1 MRKKWKAVIL
11 SAVMLTVVLSGCSA
25 KQTAANEEETIHLKF
40 GIVNSDTTNYYLS
53 KRTAGK

>member
-40 GIVNSDTTNYYLS
+40 GISTRYYQLLFWMQ
-53 KRTAGK
+53 GHC